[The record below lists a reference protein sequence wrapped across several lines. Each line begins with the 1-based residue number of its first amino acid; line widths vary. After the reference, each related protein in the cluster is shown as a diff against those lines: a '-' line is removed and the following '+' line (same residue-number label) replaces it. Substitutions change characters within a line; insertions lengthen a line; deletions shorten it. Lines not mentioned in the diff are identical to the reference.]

1 MAMLMFRLSKQEK
14 MLVAAVSVSLALVQ
28 LVTLLMNEFFFKAKL
43 IFETDQLFFLALIIA
58 LFPPA
63 VASFLDLRWR
73 MSVDKNIPEFL
84 RELSEAGRTGVTLTR
99 ALDLASKRR
108 YGPLSKELGRVVAKL
123 SWGGNYEDAM
133 SDFAKRIDTK
143 LAKRTAIL
151 LTEINRAGG
160 EIREVLDIISKH
172 IRELQNIEDERR
184 SQLKIYVGIVYIAF
198 FIFLL
203 IDYILIVT
211 FFAKMESLK
220 TATTSA
226 GGLFLMQELG
236 LKNIKQAMY
245 HMSIVQGIFG
255 GLIAGKMGENA
266 IGAGLKHSLV
276 LIIIGWV
283 VFFLLI

>member
-1 MAMLMFRLSKQEK
+1 MVMLMVRISKQEK

-28 LVTLLMNEFFFKAKL
+28 LATLLINEFFFKAKL
-43 IFETDQLFFLALIIA
+43 FLETDQLFFLALIIA

-63 VASFLDLRWR
+63 VVNFLDLRWR

-133 SDFAKRIDTK
+133 KDFAKRIDTK
-143 LAKRTAIL
+143 LAKRTSIL
-151 LTEINRAGG
+151 LTEISRAGG

-172 IRELQNIEDERR
+172 IRELQSIEDERR
-184 SQLKIYVGIVYIAF
+184 SQLKIYVAIVYIAF
-198 FIFLL
+198 FIFLF

-211 FFAKMESLK
+211 FFNRRIILDAR
-220 TATTSA
+220 T
-226 GGLFLMQELG
+226 GLEKHQNCNVPHVYSPR
-236 LKNIKQAMY
+236 NIWGAHRWQNGRERHRGRVEAFPAPDHNRMG
-245 HMSIVQGIFG
+245 SI
-255 GLIAGKMGENA
+255 L
-266 IGAGLKHSLV
+266 HSDMKV
-276 LIIIGWV
+276 NYSEH
-283 VFFLLI
+283 